1 MIKDSALDRL
11 FPESMRYHKGHV
23 ADPDHKGGAGARSR
37 LVRLTPR
44 QKLAGIVR
52 RAPEVMLKI
61 GRANIRC
68 LQHMKAAADYISRN
82 GKLEIEDQD
91 GFTHGSK
98 EQVQA
103 VVRQWGLQ
111 SQIPPRGVLKRSSCP
126 RPPDH
131 PLHAGRYAARGFQSS
146 MPQMG
151 SRHVE
156 RIRLPD
162 GVSHAGK

>member
-68 LQHMKAAADYISRN
+68 LQHMKAAAD
-82 GKLEIEDQD
+82 
-91 GFTHGSK
+91 
-98 EQVQA
+98 
-103 VVRQWGLQ
+103 
-111 SQIPPRGVLKRSSCP
+111 
-126 RPPDH
+126 
-131 PLHAGRYAARGFQSS
+131 
-146 MPQMG
+146 
-151 SRHVE
+151 
-156 RIRLPD
+156 
-162 GVSHAGK
+162 

>member
-111 SQIPPRGVLKRSSCP
+111 SQIPQEESSNDRRATAAGSSSPCRPVRRQRVSKQHAANGLKTR
-126 RPPDH
+126 
-131 PLHAGRYAARGFQSS
+131 
-146 MPQMG
+146 
-151 SRHVE
+151 
-156 RIRLPD
+156 
-162 GVSHAGK
+162 

>member
-111 SQIPPRGVLKRSSCP
+111 SQIPKRSPQTIVVPTAAGSSSPC
-126 RPPDH
+126 RPVRRQRVSKQ
-131 PLHAGRYAARGFQSS
+131 HAANGLKTR
-146 MPQMG
+146 
-151 SRHVE
+151 
-156 RIRLPD
+156 
-162 GVSHAGK
+162 

>member
-91 GFTHGSK
+91 GFTHQGTS
-98 EQVQA
+98 A
-103 VVRQWGLQ
+103 SCRPSMGTP
-111 SQIPPRGVLKRSSCP
+111 IANPPRGVLKRSSCP

>member
-82 GKLEIEDQD
+82 GKLEIEDQ
-91 GFTHGSK
+91 TASPT
-98 EQVQA
+98 A
-103 VVRQWGLQ
+103 
-111 SQIPPRGVLKRSSCP
+111 PRNKCKLSSVNGDFNRKSPKRSPQTIVVPTAAGSSSPC
-126 RPPDH
+126 RPVRRQRVSKQ
-131 PLHAGRYAARGFQSS
+131 HAANGLKTR
-146 MPQMG
+146 
-151 SRHVE
+151 
-156 RIRLPD
+156 
-162 GVSHAGK
+162 

>member
-37 LVRLTPR
+37 LVQLTPR

-111 SQIPPRGVLKRSSCP
+111 SQIPKRSPQTIVVPTAAGSSSPC
-126 RPPDH
+126 RPVRRQRVSKQ
-131 PLHAGRYAARGFQSS
+131 HAANGLKTR
-146 MPQMG
+146 
-151 SRHVE
+151 
-156 RIRLPD
+156 
-162 GVSHAGK
+162 

>member
-103 VVRQWGLQ
+103 VVRHRK
-111 SQIPPRGVLKRSSCP
+111 SPKRSPQTIVVPTAAGSSSPC
-126 RPPDH
+126 RPVRRQRVSKQ
-131 PLHAGRYAARGFQSS
+131 HAANGLKTR
-146 MPQMG
+146 
-151 SRHVE
+151 
-156 RIRLPD
+156 
-162 GVSHAGK
+162 

>member
-111 SQIPPRGVLKRSSCP
+111 SQIPQEESSN
-126 RPPDH
+126 D
-131 PLHAGRYAARGFQSS
+131 
-146 MPQMG
+146 
-151 SRHVE
+151 
-156 RIRLPD
+156 RLPTAA
-162 GVSHAGK
+162 GSSSPCRPVRRQRVSKQHAANGLKTR